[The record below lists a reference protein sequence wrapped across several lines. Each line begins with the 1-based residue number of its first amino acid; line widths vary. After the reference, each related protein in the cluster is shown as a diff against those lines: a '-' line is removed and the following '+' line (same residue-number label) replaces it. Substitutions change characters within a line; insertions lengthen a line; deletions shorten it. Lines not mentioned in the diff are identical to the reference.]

1 MIVVAIGNPPAWP
14 SFIASGM
21 LGMARIT
28 PRRNTAPIA
37 PEIQID
43 DRTPR
48 GAWRPGSTVSSP
60 NVPAVSKPY
69 TMNRAMNMPRAN
81 AGR

>member
-1 MIVVAIGNPPAWP
+1 MPEMITDH
-14 SFIASGM
+14 S
-21 LGMARIT
+21 
-28 PRRNTAPIA
+28 
-37 PEIQID
+37 
-43 DRTPR
+43 TPR

-69 TMNRAMNMPRAN
+69 TTNRAMNIPSAN